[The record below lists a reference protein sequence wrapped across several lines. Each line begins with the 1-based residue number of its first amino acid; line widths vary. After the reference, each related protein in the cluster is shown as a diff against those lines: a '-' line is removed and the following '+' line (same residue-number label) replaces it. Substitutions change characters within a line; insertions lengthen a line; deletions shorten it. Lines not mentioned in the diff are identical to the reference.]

1 MSFIIIFAVVI
12 LLIIASM
19 IIYEMLKTNLVNKYE
34 ITKKD
39 YCNFIP
45 DNVKYLSPEID
56 TNISGA
62 VYNKVLAMQLLEIC
76 LNTSIYNCRVRKVVL
91 PPGFTDYKIMQN
103 KTGISYGIIYY
114 NIVSNKIIIAFSGS
128 LGILNY
134 LDQESYEQVTPALF
148 FSSSTDQLV
157 NTDLYNI
164 YITYCQQS
172 ILDVLE
178 LMQDFSTCYITG
190 HSIGGALSILCAADI
205 YPRKTGYGSN
215 YSFGAPKVGNDRFV
229 KSYNRF
235 KGVRINNTED
245 IYAQIPSVYTGS
257 YIYEHVDGNVPFTYS
272 YGNAKQNHFDAYQN
286 FLPDCPLLGG
296 PCGN

>member
-12 LLIIASM
+12 LLIIAFV

-34 ITKKD
+34 ITKRD

-45 DNVKYLSPEID
+45 DNVKYLLPEIN
-56 TNISGA
+56 TIISGA

-76 LNTSIYNCRVRKVVL
+76 LNTSIYNCRPREVVL
-91 PPGFTDYKIMQN
+91 PPGFTNYKIMQN
-103 KTGISYGIIYY
+103 KTGVIYGIIYY
-114 NIVSNKIIIAFSGS
+114 NTVSNKIIIAFSGS
-128 LGILNY
+128 LGILTY
-134 LDQESYEQVTPALF
+134 LDQGNYEQVTPALF
-148 FSSSTDQLV
+148 YNSSTDKLV

-164 YITYCQQS
+164 YVNYCQQS

-178 LMQDFSTCYITG
+178 LMQDSSTCYITG
-190 HSIGGALSILCAADI
+190 HSIGGALSILCSADI

-229 KSYNRF
+229 KSYNQF

-245 IYAQIPSVYTGS
+245 IYAQLPSVNTGN
-257 YIYEHVDGNVPFTYS
+257 YIYDHVDGNVPFTYS
-272 YGNAKQNHFDAYQN
+272 YGNAKQNHFDAYIY